1 MGCDGV
7 VPRNK
12 TVATGFGP
20 RGQGPMNGDCSC
32 CWYPGT
38 FRLWH
43 ESAPHTCHVN
53 IAGFRTAAHVAIPAY
68 PAGVCVCVCVCAYT
82 DIDIDNGVPRHRRK
96 AEIGAHERDERI
108 GKRLR
113 PFEALKVLILFAR
126 STPEAWQAVVAP
138 AVSVTG
144 GLTGLVQLQK
154 PIAIAAAATRW
165 PRRGVSAI
173 AEFKKT
179 CLLVSSQPGR
189 AAKPS
194 FCRCSG
200 WRWPWRRTWRRP
212 TSSRMCC

>member
-1 MGCDGV
+1 MRVCACEQATYSRGLFHMLCACAFPCRAPWKGNETMASLGWDEMGCDGV

-53 IAGFRTAAHVAIPAY
+53 IAGSRTAAHVAIPAY

-96 AEIGAHERDERI
+96 AEMGAHERDERI

-165 PRRGVSAI
+165 PRRGVSI
-173 AEFKKT
+173 
-179 CLLVSSQPGR
+179 C
-189 AAKPS
+189 
-194 FCRCSG
+194 
-200 WRWPWRRTWRRP
+200 
-212 TSSRMCC
+212 